1 MDKQSY
7 DYFQMKQNDQM
18 KEKALFRYMYSR
30 LNLIINELNFIRLTN
45 LSDMNIVGKIP
56 GMPSDFILIPCVPL
70 SGI

>member
-45 LSDMNIVGKIP
+45 LSDM
-56 GMPSDFILIPCVPL
+56 
-70 SGI
+70 